1 MDKRSE
7 FTAALKTAMREK
19 DEIALSTVR
28 LILAALKDRDI
39 NAREQGNSEGLSDT
53 EILQMLQSMIKQRQE
68 SSKTY
73 SEAGRCDLA
82 EREELEID
90 LIRGFMPKQLSED
103 EVSDLVDALIKKT
116 GANDIKDMGKIMGVL
131 KADYTGQV
139 DMGKAGALAKKK
151 LA

>member
-1 MDKRSE
+1 MDKRAE
-7 FTAALKTAMREK
+7 FTAALKTAMKEK

-28 LILAALKDRDI
+28 LILAALKDRDLA
-39 NAREQGNSEGLSDT
+39 AREQGNCEGLSDT
-53 EILQMLQSMIKQRQE
+53 EILQMLQSMIKQRHE

-82 EREELEID
+82 EREEIEID

-103 EVSDLVDALIKKT
+103 EVSALVDELITKT
-116 GANDIKDMGKIMGVL
+116 GAQDIKDMGKIMGAL